1 MRPHYCIK
9 NSSAHLALRFNLIST
24 TRTKRGAY
32 IMGEKFHISDQTFS
46 CRWKFILFLFPFV
59 FLYRSSWNTQR
70 SARVVDVV
78 YS

>member
-1 MRPHYCIK
+1 MIGINRKEMRR
-9 NSSAHLALRFNLIST
+9 LAPRFNLVSI
-24 TRTKRGAY
+24 TRTKRGTY
-32 IMGEKFHISDQTFS
+32 IMGEKFNISDQTFS